1 MYNTAVWLD
10 KVKKTYGDDLHI
22 TWKNFSLEQNA
33 FTLKQKADGAS
44 SDWKVW
50 DDEDATQR
58 RSLIAQIAAEAA
70 RRQGEELHAK
80 FHLELLTA
88 RHGGEGR
95 IPLNQEEPI
104 LEIAA
109 SVGLDTARMRED
121 MKDPELRKIIGD
133 DHEGAVSEGI
143 FGTPTYV
150 FENGNSAYLKA
161 FIPDDEDAVAAFEH
175 YIAIANHRNYFG
187 EIKRPQPPWPKGV
200 LD

>member
-1 MYNTAVWLD
+1 MWLD
-10 KVKKTYGDDLHI
+10 KVSRSYGSDLDI

-33 FTLKQKADGAS
+33 FTLKQKSEGGA

-50 DDEDATQR
+50 EQEDASEG

-70 RRQGEELHAK
+70 RRQGEDAHAK
-80 FHLELLTA
+80 FHLALLKA
-88 RHGGEGR
+88 RHGGDGR
-95 IPLNQEEPI
+95 VALNDPEPL

-109 SVGLDTARMRED
+109 GVGLDTARMRED
-121 MKDPELRKIIGD
+121 MQDPQLREIIGA
-133 DHEGAVSEGI
+133 DHEEAVSQGI

-161 FIPDDEDAVAAFEH
+161 FIPSDEDAVASFEH

>member
-1 MYNTAVWLD
+1 M
-10 KVKKTYGDDLHI
+10 KKAYGDDLSV

-33 FTLKQKADGAS
+33 FALKQKAEGTD

-50 DDEDATQR
+50 EQDDAAQG
-58 RSLIAQIAAEAA
+58 RSLVAQIAAEAA
-70 RRQGEELHAK
+70 RRQGDELHAK
-80 FHLELLTA
+80 FHLALLTA
-88 RHGGEGR
+88 RHGGDGR

-104 LEIAA
+104 LELAA

-121 MKDPELRKIIGD
+121 MQDPEIRNIIGA
-133 DHEGAVSEGI
+133 DHEGAVAEGI

-161 FIPDDEDAVAAFEH
+161 FIPEDEDAVAAFEH

-200 LD
+200 LG